1 MERIADI
8 RRREILES
16 YYQVVS
22 KEGVEGSSIA
32 KIAKLM
38 GVQPGLI
45 TYYFKSKDEMT
56 NELVDFVL
64 SKYEE
69 PYFYGLDETTDHK
82 KGLNMLLDRIF
93 GPDKVRFVDDGVFYS
108 CYSLT
113 FRNPRIKEQFDQ
125 MYDRFRALL
134 TRELTLWKQER
145 VIQNIDVHNT
155 ANVIISLMEGL
166 GYFKQ
171 MLDGRQF
178 DNLRKSMKD
187 MVLRLL
193 TG

>member
-22 KEGVEGSSIA
+22 KEGIEGSSIA

-82 KGLNMLLDRIF
+82 KGLHMLLDRIF
-93 GPDKVRFVDDGVFYS
+93 GPNRVRFVDDGVFYS

-125 MYDRFRALL
+125 MYGRFRALL
-134 TRELTLWKQER
+134 TKELTLWTQAG

-166 GYFKQ
+166 GYFEK
-171 MLDGRQF
+171 MLDSRQF
-178 DNLRKSMKD
+178 SDLRKSMKD
-187 MVLRLL
+187 MALRLL

>member
-8 RRREILES
+8 RKREILES

-22 KEGVEGSSIA
+22 KEGFEGSSIA
-32 KIAKLM
+32 KIAEVM
-38 GVQPGLI
+38 GVQRSLI

-69 PYFYGLDETTDHK
+69 PYFYGIDETIDHE
-82 KGLNMLLDRIF
+82 KGLHILLDRIF
-93 GPDKVRFVDDGVFYS
+93 GPNKVRFVNDGVFYS

-113 FRNPRIKEQFDQ
+113 FKNPRIKGQFDQ
-125 MYDRFRALL
+125 MYGRFRALL
-134 TRELTLWKQER
+134 TRELTLCRQAG

-166 GYFKQ
+166 GYFEQ
-171 MLDGRQF
+171 MLDSGQF
-178 DNLRKSMKD
+178 SDLRKRMKD
-187 MVLRLL
+187 IALYLL